1 MIILIHIY
9 IEHIKELMMQ
19 GPRPLS
25 KAIHDLTRRR
35 KFEIGLFLELDQ
47 NLENLFMILFMFDG

>member
-25 KAIHDLTRRR
+25 KALHDLARRR
-35 KFEIGLFLELDQ
+35 KFEIGLFWGIGPILGKSLDSI
-47 NLENLFMILFMFDG
+47 FV

>member
-1 MIILIHIY
+1 
-9 IEHIKELMMQ
+9 MMQ

-47 NLENLFMILFMFDG
+47 NLENLFMILFMFDGWQASS